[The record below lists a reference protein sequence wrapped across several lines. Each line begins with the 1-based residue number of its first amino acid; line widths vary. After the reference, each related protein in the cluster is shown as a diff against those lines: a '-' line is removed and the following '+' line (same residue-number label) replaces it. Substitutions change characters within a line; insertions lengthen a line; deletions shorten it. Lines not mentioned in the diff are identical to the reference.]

1 MTGGAWGVYRFLC
14 ALQHQDAAA
23 GLVAWGWGPLEAAP
37 FLPRVLSGKLV
48 LCRAQWNVTEAEL
61 RALGQTRDADQFAAV
76 QAWRAERRLPRYVA
90 LADLDNELVIDLDN
104 VPSVA
109 ALAHQF
115 RGRRQAVLVEMF
127 PGPRHCAPPARKARH
142 VSSGADRRERRD
154 HQLAARPACRVGASR
169 FEL

>member
-1 MTGGAWGVYRFLC
+1 MYRFLC

-90 LADLDNELVIDLDN
+90 LADLDNELVIDLDI
-104 VPSVA
+104 
-109 ALAHQF
+109 
-115 RGRRQAVLVEMF
+115 
-127 PGPRHCAPPARKARH
+127 PRAPA
-142 VSSGADRRERRD
+142 SGARRD
-154 HQLAARPACRVGASR
+154 VPRAEALCATGPEGATR
-169 FEL
+169 IKRR